1 MCHYLHMSDSTIR
14 RIANGIAEHFA
25 SAWKL
30 LSETTNFLSRTPLF
44 DQYEKMLREWRYKLQ
59 HNPGNSELIRDVRQ
73 QIIALRKAL
82 RDQGYDLTLGS
93 RDLVVQG
100 FRNDSSLADGFM
112 RLVLFIAD
120 ESVFYICGQ
129 ENHIELSGHLESQ
142 LQRAGTRGVRQR
154 HYLWYL
160 WHNNVLIL
168 SGADT
173 EAKDDFEQ
181 FRTFAEENKLFLLQ
195 RLRKLP

>member
-1 MCHYLHMSDSTIR
+1 MSDSTIR
-14 RIANGIAEHFA
+14 RIANSIAEHFT

-44 DQYEKMLREWRYKLQ
+44 DQYEKMLREWRYQLQ
-59 HNPGNSELIRDVRQ
+59 HNPSNTDLIRDVRQ

-93 RDLVVQG
+93 RDLLVQG
-100 FRNDSSLADGFM
+100 FRNDSALADGFA
-112 RLVLFIAD
+112 RLVLYISDGNAYFIH
-120 ESVFYICGQ
+120 GQ
-129 ENHIELSGHLESQ
+129 ENHIELSHYLESQ
-142 LQRAGTRGVRQR
+142 LQHAGVRGIRQR

-173 EAKDDFEQ
+173 ESKDDFEV
-181 FRTFAEENKLFLLQ
+181 FRSFAEENKLFLLQ